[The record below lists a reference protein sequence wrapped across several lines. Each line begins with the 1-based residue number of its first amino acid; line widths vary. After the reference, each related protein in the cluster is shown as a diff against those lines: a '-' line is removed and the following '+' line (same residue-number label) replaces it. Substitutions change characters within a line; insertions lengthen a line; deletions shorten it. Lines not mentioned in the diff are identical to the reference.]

1 MNRDSTLGLLGFGG
15 HYIHNHGHIQVP
27 KVSDT

>member
-15 HYIHNHGHIQVP
+15 HHIHNHGHIQVP
-27 KVSDT
+27 KGSDT